1 MEKKVMSK
9 QELLEKREDLLNIY
23 HGVQRKSARKPL
35 LTKKE
40 RKVLGIGKDEGRA
53 SVRNVRV
60 APRKV
65 SIVSDLIRGKG
76 LDEALAI
83 LTYTPKAA
91 SPIFL
96 KLLKSAESNA
106 VNNNDL
112 TRDHLYVAEVQ
123 VGQGPT
129 LKRFRARGK
138 GFASRI
144 NKRTSNIAVVLK
156 EKA

>member
-9 QELLEKREDLLNIY
+9 QELLEKRDELLKIY
-23 HGVQRKSARKPL
+23 HGQQRKSAKKPL

-53 SVRNVRV
+53 KVYNVRV
-60 APRKV
+60 SSRKV
-65 SIVSDLIRGKG
+65 RVVCDLIRGKG

-91 SPIFL
+91 SPILL
-96 KLLKSAESNA
+96 KLVKSAEANA
-106 VNNNDL
+106 VNNNEL
-112 TRDHLYVAEVQ
+112 NRDKLYVADVQ
-123 VGQGPT
+123 VGQGPIM
-129 LKRFRARGK
+129 KRWVARGK
-138 GFASRI
+138 GSASRI
-144 NKRTSNIAVVLK
+144 NKRSSHISVVLK